1 MSKMFSTYSL
11 YSTWLIFLSVCQF
24 ANSQACY
31 FPNGVNSGYKQCSSN
46 GGACCYYF
54 DDAHHDPC
62 FSNGLCQS
70 IFFGYIYRGACTD
83 SKWGPSCPNVCT
95 NGTTPSPSQAL
106 LYLPPPYTHQHPTDI
121 TQPVNDDQE
130 ILRFCSP
137 LNAYCCQN
145 SSSTADCCAAGVGF
159 EWNNATWINYQFAPQ
174 QDQFSFNLPN
184 AYYTISSSISAS
196 TAGTSATAASVSG
209 TASAL
214 SSVKPTNTAMSSN
227 SSTTAIG
234 AGLGVGL
241 GVPLLV
247 ALAGLLWLMARR
259 RYEKPQTTVPVAS
272 RSSKPE
278 LHGYS
283 SGPAPG
289 YNGGYSEGPAAGLT
303 GRSELPIETGYGR
316 AELGQGERR

>member
-11 YSTWLIFLSVCQF
+11 YSTWLIFLSVSQF

-95 NGTTPSPSQAL
+95 N
-106 LYLPPPYTHQHPTDI
+106 
-121 TQPVNDDQE
+121 VNDDQE

-174 QDQFSFNLPN
+174 QDQFSFNLAN
-184 AYYTISSSISAS
+184 AYTTISTSISAS

-209 TASAL
+209 TASAV
-214 SSVKPTNTAMSSN
+214 SSVKPTNAAMCSN

-283 SGPAPG
+283 
-289 YNGGYSEGPAAGLT
+289 EGPAAGLT

>member
-1 MSKMFSTYSL
+1 MLLSQWSELRLQTVQLQWRSL
-11 YSTWLIFLSVCQF
+11 LLLLRRRSSRSVLQQWFMPINLLWLHLPRRMHRFEV
-24 ANSQACY
+24 
-31 FPNGVNSGYKQCSSN
+31 
-46 GGACCYYF
+46 
-54 DDAHHDPC
+54 
-62 FSNGLCQS
+62 
-70 IFFGYIYRGACTD
+70 
-83 SKWGPSCPNVCT
+83 GPSCPNVCT

-106 LYLPPPYTHQHPTDI
+106 LYPPPPYTHQHPTDI

-159 EWNNATWINYQFAPQ
+159 EWNNATWINYQSAPQ
-174 QDQFSFNLPN
+174 QDQFSFNLAN
-184 AYYTISSSISAS
+184 AYTTISTSISAS

-209 TASAL
+209 TASAG
-214 SSVKPTNTAMSSN
+214 SSVKPTNTAMCSN

-259 RYEKPQTTVPVAS
+259 RYEKPQTAVPAAS